1 MTIEFVVRDARLED
15 RTVDIAISAGHI
27 AAIETR
33 VDGDFPSYDARGRI
47 VTPGFVDT
55 HIHLDKALLS
65 ERCVCERGTLEEAL
79 SQTKAAKARFT
90 FDDIYDRASRVLALA
105 IGAGTTQMRTHV
117 EVDPDFGML
126 GYEAVAAAAADAA
139 WGIDVQLCVFP
150 QEGLHDNPG
159 TEALL
164 HEGLR
169 RGAGAVGAV
178 PYVDRDPRAQIDTIF
193 ELARDF
199 DVEIDMH
206 LDFFDHARTS
216 EIAYVCSQTERFGW
230 GGRVTIGHVTTLA
243 HFDAVGGAA
252 ARGMM
257 ADCGVALTVLPATD
271 QYLMGS
277 LAAAHDLRDA
287 GVTCAIATN
296 NVQNAFTP
304 FGDASLVRMA
314 NLYATLARTGTQ
326 ARLRDALD
334 MITYGP
340 AKQMRL
346 ARYGVRVG
354 STADLVVLDA
364 RSPEA
369 VVAAIAPALWGMKRG
384 RVSFERP
391 PVSLFAP
398 ERAYRPE
405 VGAPAT

>member
-1 MTIEFVVRDARLED
+1 MKIDFVVRNARLED
-15 RTVDIAISAGHI
+15 RTVDIAICGGSI
-27 AAIETR
+27 VAIDPR
-33 VDGDFPSYDARGRI
+33 VEGDFPSYDAGGRI

-55 HIHLDKALLS
+55 HVHLDKALLS
-65 ERCVCERGTLEEAL
+65 ERCACERGTLEEAL
-79 SQTKAAKARFT
+79 SQTKAAKANFT

-105 IGAGTTQMRTHV
+105 IGAGTSHMRTHV
-117 EVDPDFGML
+117 EVDPGIGML
-126 GYEAVAAAAADAA
+126 GYEAIAAAAADFA
-139 WGIDVQLCVFP
+139 WGIDVQICVFP

-164 HEGLR
+164 REGLR
-169 RGAGAVGAV
+169 RGARAIGAV
-178 PYVDRDPRAQIDTIF
+178 PYLESDPHAQIDTVF
-193 ELARDF
+193 ELAREF

-216 EIAYVCSQTERFGW
+216 EIAYVCRETERRGW

-243 HFDAVGGAA
+243 HFDAVAGAA
-252 ARGMM
+252 ARRMM

-277 LAAAHDLRDA
+277 LAAAHELRDA
-287 GVTCAIATN
+287 GVICAIATN

-314 NLYATLARTGTQ
+314 NLYATLARTGTR

-340 AKQMRL
+340 AAQMRL
-346 ARYGVRVG
+346 SEYGVRVG
-354 STADLVVLDA
+354 CAADLVVLDA
-364 RSPEA
+364 RTPEGI
-369 VVAAIAPALWGMKRG
+369 VASIAPALWGLKRG
-384 RVSFERP
+384 RVSFERS
-391 PVSLFAP
+391 PVALYA
-398 ERAYRPE
+398 R
-405 VGAPAT
+405 